1 MKARKSMI
9 FDGLAISFPL
19 DVLRTFEK
27 LTQNIPKQLKS
38 IGHLN
43 FAQMYSKCP
52 TNFLR
57 DII

>member
-1 MKARKSMI
+1 MI